1 MDPELKRQLAESIKK
16 WEARPR
22 YDELTPEVLAA
33 VPDDLLEQ
41 AIVDF
46 VMAHGVW
53 EDEDLLALLA
63 SLPEGFGIVYS
74 TWVLDAE
81 VDNGGFHQYFWNTR
95 GRYVALLT
103 WAVARIGSPEQVHT
117 FEDAVGVFRAR
128 GQPDVAGLDPRE
140 ELERFSAS
148 ARASGFDRLD
158 TRWYELGGLAP
169 ARVRFIREAPALFT
183 ARLRR

>member
-22 YDELTPEVLAA
+22 YHDLTPEVLAA

-46 VMAHGVW
+46 VTARGASA
-53 EDEDLLALLA
+53 DDDLLALFA

-81 VDNGGFHQYFWNTR
+81 VDNGGFHQYFWNTG
-95 GRYVALLT
+95 GRYVDLVT
-103 WAVARIGSPEQVHT
+103 RAVARLGSPEHVRT
-117 FEDAVGVFRAR
+117 LEAAVRAFRA
-128 GQPDVAGLDPRE
+128 GDQPDLSGLEPSE
-140 ELERFSAS
+140 QLERFSAS
-148 ARASGFDRLD
+148 ARASGLD
-158 TRWYELGGLAP
+158 PLDSRWYELGGLAA
-169 ARVRFIREAPALFT
+169 ARVRFIRDAPALFT
-183 ARLRR
+183 ARLKG